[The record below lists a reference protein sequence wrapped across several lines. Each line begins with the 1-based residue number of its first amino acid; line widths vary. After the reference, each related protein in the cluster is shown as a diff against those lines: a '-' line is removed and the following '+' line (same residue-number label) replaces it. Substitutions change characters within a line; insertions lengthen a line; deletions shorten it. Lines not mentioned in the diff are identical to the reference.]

1 MNVNDIPNRI
11 NFFSGQIYS
20 ACGMRGWCFDRTGK
34 FIFTT
39 SSHEKEL
46 LTMLEISGCLK
57 YAYENFIDSKLPFI
71 LSDRIGLTWLGEFS
85 YDEDMPHL
93 LFLMGPVFI
102 STASIKGVE
111 SALAGMNISI
121 PVRQGFTQ
129 ILQQIPVIQ
138 LSMLLQYAIMLHFT
152 LSEETIRSN
161 SVQFQPIQVQ
171 EREVRESE
179 GLKYLED
186 NMNNEQVRSV
196 EQMLLQFVREG
207 QSGYEANWQ
216 QVVPVDAVDNYKTGN
231 PLRESKNTHIIFT
244 ALCARAAI
252 DGGLSAVTAKSMENY
267 YISMIEKISNVSELG
282 EIHNNMMKDFISRV
296 AEARRNP
303 QISQTVHQCYDFVH
317 ENLLTEF
324 TLEDIAKAVGY
335 TEYYLTKKFYKETGI
350 RLVDYVKDARIEH
363 AKIWLQT
370 TNKTIQEIS
379 EQMHFGTRN
388 YFSRVFREKTG
399 MTPAAYRERMRTAVA
414 RKVD

>member
-1 MNVNDIPNRI
+1 MNVDDIPNRI

-20 ACGMRGWCFDRTGK
+20 ACGMRGWCFNAYGD

-39 SSHEKEL
+39 SMHEKEL
-46 LTMLEISGCLK
+46 FTMLDISGCLK
-57 YAYENFIDSKLPFI
+57 YAFDTFINSKLPFV
-71 LSDRIGLTWLGEFS
+71 LSDQVGLVWLGEFS
-85 YDEDMPHL
+85 YDGDNPHL
-93 LFLMGPVFI
+93 LFLMGPVFVSSASVKGLE
-102 STASIKGVE
+102 ST
-111 SALAGMNISI
+111 LAGMNISI

-129 ILQQIPVIQ
+129 ILQQIPVVQ
-138 LSMLLQYAIMLHFT
+138 LSMLLQYAIMMHFT
-152 LSEETIRSN
+152 LTEESIRSN

-171 EREVRESE
+171 GKEVKESE
-179 GLKYLED
+179 GLRYLEES
-186 NMNNEQVRSV
+186 MNNEQVRSV

-252 DGGLSAVTAKSMENY
+252 DGGLSAKTAKSMENY
-267 YISMIEKISNVSELG
+267 YISMIERISNVSELN
-282 EIHNNMMKDFISRV
+282 EIHNNMMTDFVKRV
-296 AEARRNP
+296 AAAKKNP
-303 QISQTVHQCYDFVH
+303 QISQTVHQCFEFVH
-317 ENLLTEF
+317 ENLLVEF
-324 TLEDIAKAVGY
+324 ALEDIAKAVGY
-335 TEYYLTKKFYKETGI
+335 TEYYLTKKFYKETGV
-350 RLVDYVKDARIEH
+350 RLVDYIKDARIEH

-399 MTPAAYRERMRTAVA
+399 MTPAAYRERMRTAISG
-414 RKVD
+414 KVD